1 DLGLLKATLT
11 VGALAFNGQLRIDFN
26 DPNSDGKITMAEL
39 TASNLS
45 LTKSGTLTN
54 PISISASVG
63 TGVRIS
69 GTDLNS
75 TGVKLLVSFDGTF
88 PDPAGTV
95 DLFSSTPLTIST
107 KVTTTAGGLNT
118 LFDTASNLA
127 SFGNAGPNEILGM
140 IRQVADFLAGLANQQ
155 VLNTTIP
162 FPSVTIGSALHYS
175 RAFKHDYLDPLFK
188 SGDALKPDAN
198 GDGRIDLSDF
208 NFSGIQTLLDR
219 LSDALGLTGSD
230 RLHSDYDPSTH
241 ILKFNFSFDR
251 TFGIG
256 TSVASIDAAKAV
268 VSTVRDGSGSGSE
281 IQELIVNATSG
292 HFNISFNNKT
302 TANINVGASPAT
314 VQTRINTD
322 LGLGTTVSLT
332 LSGADGFYS
341 IDFG

>member
-1 DLGLLKATLT
+1 DGEVKLRLDASISGATMTLDLGLLKATLT

-140 IRQVADFLAGLANQQ
+140 IG
-155 VLNTTIP
+155 
-162 FPSVTIGSALHYS
+162 
-175 RAFKHDYLDPLFK
+175 
-188 SGDALKPDAN
+188 
-198 GDGRIDLSDF
+198 
-208 NFSGIQTLLDR
+208 
-219 LSDALGLTGSD
+219 
-230 RLHSDYDPSTH
+230 
-241 ILKFNFSFDR
+241 
-251 TFGIG
+251 
-256 TSVASIDAAKAV
+256 
-268 VSTVRDGSGSGSE
+268 
-281 IQELIVNATSG
+281 
-292 HFNISFNNKT
+292 
-302 TANINVGASPAT
+302 
-314 VQTRINTD
+314 
-322 LGLGTTVSLT
+322 
-332 LSGADGFYS
+332 
-341 IDFG
+341 